1 MDYNQYHNVFGPF
14 QAVKSDA
21 TGKAV
26 VVKMLTA
33 KELEDAQAK

>member
-14 QAVKSDA
+14 QAVKSDPS
-21 TGKAV
+21 GKAV

-33 KELEDAQAK
+33 KELEDAQAQ